1 MSCCWCC
8 ARAWVR
14 GVLLLLL
21 CALGSPAFAWGSQG
35 HQVIANVAWQALTPK
50 SRDEVSRLLALEPG
64 QTLESIATWADEHR
78 SPATSA
84 WHYVNFPRNSCKYEP
99 ERDCEG
105 GHCVVG
111 AIEKNTAVLA
121 SNADDVLRLKA
132 LKYLVH
138 LVGDVHQP
146 LHAGYKDD
154 RGGNTYSLRAFMRQS
169 NLHSV
174 WDSGLISQ
182 LDLDNQALTRI
193 LQRNVVPKELRE
205 ISVVGMAEESC
216 RLVASPG
223 FYPEDRV
230 TPEYVQRYM
239 PVLQQRLSTAG
250 YRLAAVINRALQ

>member
-8 ARAWVR
+8 SRAWVR
-14 GVLLLLL
+14 GLLLLVL
-21 CALGSPAFAWGSQG
+21 CALGSQAFAWGLQG

-50 SRDEVSRLLALEPG
+50 SRDEVSQLLATEPG

-78 SPATSA
+78 SPATSS
-84 WHYVNFPRNSCKYEP
+84 WHYVNFPRNSCKFEP
-99 ERDCEG
+99 ERDCAG
-105 GHCVVG
+105 GQCVVG
-111 AIEKNTAVLA
+111 AIEKNLSVLA
-121 SNADDVLRLKA
+121 SNADDKARLKA

-138 LVGDVHQP
+138 LVGDIHQP

-174 WDSGLISQ
+174 WDSGLIAQ

-193 LQRNVVPKELRE
+193 LQRSVAPKEVRE

-223 FYPEDRV
+223 FYPEEKV
-230 TPEYVQRYM
+230 TQEYVQRFM
-239 PVLQQRLSTAG
+239 PLLQQRLSSAG

>member
-1 MSCCWCC
+1 
-8 ARAWVR
+8 VR
-14 GVLLLLL
+14 GLLLLVL
-21 CALGSPAFAWGSQG
+21 CALESQAFAWGSQG

-50 SRDEVSRLLALEPG
+50 SRDEVSQLLATEPG

-78 SPATSA
+78 SPATSS
-84 WHYVNFPRNSCKYEP
+84 WHYVNFPRNSCKFEP
-99 ERDCEG
+99 ERDCAG
-105 GHCVVG
+105 GQCVVG
-111 AIEKNTAVLA
+111 AIEKNLSVLA
-121 SNADDVLRLKA
+121 SNADDKARLKA

-138 LVGDVHQP
+138 LVGDIHQP

-174 WDSGLISQ
+174 WDSGLIAQ

-193 LQRNVVPKELRE
+193 LQRSVAPKEVRE

-223 FYPEDRV
+223 FYPEEKV
-230 TPEYVQRYM
+230 TQEYVQRFM
-239 PVLQQRLSTAG
+239 PLLQQRLSTAG

>member
-8 ARAWVR
+8 SRAWVR
-14 GVLLLLL
+14 GLLLLVL
-21 CALGSPAFAWGSQG
+21 CALGSQAFAWGLQG

-50 SRDEVSRLLALEPG
+50 SRDEVSQLLALEPG

-78 SPATSA
+78 SPATSS
-84 WHYVNFPRNSCKYEP
+84 WHYVNFPRNSCKFEP
-99 ERDCEG
+99 ERDCAG
-105 GHCVVG
+105 GQCVVG
-111 AIEKNTAVLA
+111 AIEKNLSVLA
-121 SNADDVLRLKA
+121 SNADDKARLKA

-138 LVGDVHQP
+138 LVGDIHQP

-174 WDSGLISQ
+174 WDSGLIAQ

-193 LQRNVVPKELRE
+193 LQRSVAPKEVRE

-223 FYPEDRV
+223 FYPEEKV
-230 TPEYVQRYM
+230 TQEYVQRFM
-239 PVLQQRLSTAG
+239 PLLQQRLSSAG

>member
-1 MSCCWCC
+1 MSCCWSCV
-8 ARAWVR
+8 RAWVR
-14 GVLLLLL
+14 GMLLLVF
-21 CALGSPAFAWGSQG
+21 CGLGSPAFAWGSQG
-35 HQVIANVAWQALTPK
+35 HQVIASVAWSALTPK
-50 SRDEVSRLLALEPG
+50 AREEVSRLLALEPG

-84 WHYVNFPRNSCKYEP
+84 WHYVNFPRHSCAYVP

-105 GHCVVG
+105 GQCVVS
-111 AIEKNTAVLA
+111 AIEKNTTVLS
-121 SNADDVLRLKA
+121 SNSEERVRLKA

-138 LVGDVHQP
+138 LVGDIHQP

-174 WDSGLISQ
+174 WDSGLIAQ

-193 LQRNVVPKELRE
+193 LQRTVVPKEVRDT
-205 ISVVGMAEESC
+205 SVVGMAEESC

-223 FYPEDRV
+223 FYPEDKV
-230 TPEYVQRYM
+230 TPEYVQRFT
-239 PVLQQRLSTAG
+239 PVLQQRLTTAG

>member
-8 ARAWVR
+8 SRAWVR
-14 GVLLLLL
+14 GLLLLVL
-21 CALGSPAFAWGSQG
+21 CALESQAFAWGSQG

-50 SRDEVSRLLALEPG
+50 SRDEVSQLLALEPG

-78 SPATSA
+78 SPATSS
-84 WHYVNFPRNSCKYEP
+84 WHYVNFPRNSCKFEP
-99 ERDCEG
+99 ERDCAG
-105 GHCVVG
+105 GQCVVG
-111 AIEKNTAVLA
+111 AIEKNLSVLA
-121 SNADDVLRLKA
+121 SNADDKARLKA

-138 LVGDVHQP
+138 LVGDIHQP

-174 WDSGLISQ
+174 WDSGLIAQ

-193 LQRNVVPKELRE
+193 LQRSVAPKEVRE

-223 FYPEDRV
+223 FYPEEKV
-230 TPEYVQRYM
+230 TQEYVQRFM
-239 PVLQQRLSTAG
+239 PLLQQRLSSAG

>member
-8 ARAWVR
+8 SRAWVR
-14 GVLLLLL
+14 GLLLLVL
-21 CALGSPAFAWGSQG
+21 CALGSQAFAWGLQG

-50 SRDEVSRLLALEPG
+50 SRDEVSQLLALEPG

-78 SPATSA
+78 SPATSS
-84 WHYVNFPRNSCKYEP
+84 WHYVNFPRNSCKFEP
-99 ERDCEG
+99 ERDCAG
-105 GHCVVG
+105 GQCVVG
-111 AIEKNTAVLA
+111 AIEKNLSVLA
-121 SNADDVLRLKA
+121 SNADDKARLKA

-138 LVGDVHQP
+138 LVGDIHQP

-174 WDSGLISQ
+174 WDSGLIAQ

-193 LQRNVVPKELRE
+193 LQRSVAPKEVLE

-223 FYPEDRV
+223 FYPEEKV
-230 TPEYVQRYM
+230 TQEYVQRFM
-239 PVLQQRLSTAG
+239 PLLQQRLSSAG

>member
-8 ARAWVR
+8 SRAWVR
-14 GVLLLLL
+14 GLLLLVL
-21 CALGSPAFAWGSQG
+21 CALGSQAFAWGLQG

-50 SRDEVSRLLALEPG
+50 SRDEVSQLLATEPG

-78 SPATSA
+78 SPATSS
-84 WHYVNFPRNSCKYEP
+84 WHYVNFPRNSCKFEP
-99 ERDCEG
+99 ERDCAG
-105 GHCVVG
+105 GQCVVG
-111 AIEKNTAVLA
+111 AIEKNLSVLA
-121 SNADDVLRLKA
+121 SNADDKARLKA

-138 LVGDVHQP
+138 LVGDIHQP

-174 WDSGLISQ
+174 WDSGLIAQ

-193 LQRNVVPKELRE
+193 LQRSVAPKEVRE

-223 FYPEDRV
+223 FYPEEKV
-230 TPEYVQRYM
+230 TQEYVQRFM
-239 PVLQQRLSTAG
+239 PLLQQRLSTAG

>member
-1 MSCCWCC
+1 
-8 ARAWVR
+8 
-14 GVLLLLL
+14 
-21 CALGSPAFAWGSQG
+21 
-35 HQVIANVAWQALTPK
+35 VIANVAWQALTPK
-50 SRDEVSRLLALEPG
+50 SRDEVSQLLALEPG

-78 SPATSA
+78 SPATSS
-84 WHYVNFPRNSCKYEP
+84 WHYVNFPRNSCKFEP
-99 ERDCEG
+99 ERDCAG
-105 GHCVVG
+105 GQCVVG
-111 AIEKNTAVLA
+111 AIEKNLSVLA
-121 SNADDVLRLKA
+121 SNADDKARLKA

-138 LVGDVHQP
+138 LVGDIHQP

-174 WDSGLISQ
+174 WDSGLIAQ

-193 LQRNVVPKELRE
+193 LQRSVAPKEVRE

-223 FYPEDRV
+223 FYPEEKV
-230 TPEYVQRYM
+230 TQEYVQRFM
-239 PVLQQRLSTAG
+239 PLLQQRLSSAG

>member
-1 MSCCWCC
+1 
-8 ARAWVR
+8 VR
-14 GVLLLLL
+14 GVLLLVL

-35 HQVIANVAWQALTPK
+35 HQVIATVAWQALTPK
-50 SRDEVSRLLALEPG
+50 ARDEVSRLLALEPG

-78 SPATSA
+78 SPATSS
-84 WHYVNFPRNSCKYEP
+84 WHYVNFPRNSCKFEP
-99 ERDCEG
+99 ERDCAG
-105 GHCVVG
+105 GQCVVG
-111 AIEKNTAVLA
+111 AIEKNLSVLA
-121 SNADDVLRLKA
+121 SNADDKARLKA

-138 LVGDVHQP
+138 LVGDIHQP

-174 WDSGLISQ
+174 WDSGLIAQ

-193 LQRNVVPKELRE
+193 LQRSVAPKEVRE

-223 FYPEDRV
+223 FYPEEKV
-230 TPEYVQRYM
+230 TQEYVQRFM
-239 PVLQQRLSTAG
+239 PLLQQRLSSAG

>member
-8 ARAWVR
+8 SRAWVR
-14 GVLLLLL
+14 GLLLLVL
-21 CALGSPAFAWGSQG
+21 CALGSQAFAWGLQG

-50 SRDEVSRLLALEPG
+50 SRDEVSQLLATEPG

-78 SPATSA
+78 SPATSS
-84 WHYVNFPRNSCKYEP
+84 WHYVNFPRNSCKFEP
-99 ERDCEG
+99 ERDCAG
-105 GHCVVG
+105 GQCVVG
-111 AIEKNTAVLA
+111 AIEKNLSVLA
-121 SNADDVLRLKA
+121 SNADDKARLKA

-138 LVGDVHQP
+138 LVGDIHQP

-174 WDSGLISQ
+174 WDSGLIAQ

-193 LQRNVVPKELRE
+193 LQRSVAPKEVRE

-223 FYPEDRV
+223 FYPEEKV
-230 TPEYVQRYM
+230 TQEYVQRFM
-239 PVLQQRLSTAG
+239 SVLQQRLSTAG

>member
-1 MSCCWCC
+1 
-8 ARAWVR
+8 VR
-14 GVLLLLL
+14 GLLLLVL
-21 CALGSPAFAWGSQG
+21 CALGSQAFAWGSQG
-35 HQVIANVAWQALTPK
+35 HQVIANVAWSALTPK
-50 SRDEVSRLLALEPG
+50 SRDEVSRLLALELG

-84 WHYVNFPRNSCKYEP
+84 WHYVNFPRNSCQYEP
-99 ERDCEG
+99 ERDCAG
-105 GHCVVG
+105 GQCVVG
-111 AIEKNTAVLA
+111 AIEKNIAVLA
-121 SNADDVLRLKA
+121 SNADDGVRLKA

-138 LVGDVHQP
+138 FIGDVHQP

-193 LQRNVVPKELRE
+193 VQRHVVSKEVRE
-205 ISVVGMAEESC
+205 ISVIGMAEESC

-223 FYPEDRV
+223 FYPEERV
-230 TPEYVQRYM
+230 TPEYVQRFM
-239 PVLQQRLSTAG
+239 PVMQKRLSAAG
-250 YRLAAVINRALQ
+250 YRLATVLNRALQ

>member
-8 ARAWVR
+8 SRAWVR
-14 GVLLLLL
+14 GLLLLVL
-21 CALGSPAFAWGSQG
+21 CALGSQAFAWGLQG

-50 SRDEVSRLLALEPG
+50 SRDEVSQLLALEPG

-78 SPATSA
+78 SPATSS
-84 WHYVNFPRNSCKYEP
+84 WHYVNFPRNSCKFEP
-99 ERDCEG
+99 ERDCAG
-105 GHCVVG
+105 GQCVVG
-111 AIEKNTAVLA
+111 AIETNLSVLA
-121 SNADDVLRLKA
+121 SNADDKARLKA

-138 LVGDVHQP
+138 LVGDIHQP

-174 WDSGLISQ
+174 WDSGLIAQ

-193 LQRNVVPKELRE
+193 LQRSVAPKEVRE

-223 FYPEDRV
+223 FYPEEKV
-230 TPEYVQRYM
+230 TQEYVQRFM
-239 PVLQQRLSTAG
+239 PLLQQRLSSAG

>member
-1 MSCCWCC
+1 M
-8 ARAWVR
+8 
-14 GVLLLLL
+14 LLLVL
-21 CALGSPAFAWGSQG
+21 CALGSQAFAWGSQG
-35 HQVIANVAWQALTPK
+35 HQVIANVAWSALTPK

-84 WHYVNFPRNSCKYEP
+84 WHYVNFPRNSCQYEP
-99 ERDCEG
+99 ERDCAG
-105 GHCVVG
+105 GQCVVG
-111 AIEKNTAVLA
+111 AVEKNIAVLA
-121 SNADDVLRLKA
+121 SNADDGVRLKA

-138 LVGDVHQP
+138 FIGDVHQP

-193 LQRNVVPKELRE
+193 VQRHVVSKEARE
-205 ISVVGMAEESC
+205 ISVIGMAEESC

-223 FYPEDRV
+223 FYPEERV
-230 TPEYVQRYM
+230 TPEYVQRFM
-239 PVLQQRLSTAG
+239 PVMQKRLSSAG
-250 YRLAAVINRALQ
+250 YRLATVLNRALQ

>member
-8 ARAWVR
+8 SRAWVR
-14 GVLLLLL
+14 GVLLLVL

-35 HQVIANVAWQALTPK
+35 HQVIATVAWQALTPK
-50 SRDEVSRLLALEPG
+50 ARDEVSRLLALEPG

-84 WHYVNFPRNSCKYEP
+84 WHYVNFPRNSCTYVP

-105 GHCVVG
+105 GHCVVS
-111 AIEKNTAVLA
+111 AIEKNTTVLA
-121 SNADDVLRLKA
+121 SDSEDRVRLKA

-138 LVGDVHQP
+138 LVADIHQP

-174 WDSGLISQ
+174 WDSGLIAQ
-182 LDLDNQALTRI
+182 IDLDRQALVRI
-193 LQRNVVPKELRE
+193 VQRSVAPKELRE

-223 FYPEDRV
+223 FYPEAGI
-230 TPEYVQRYM
+230 TPEYVQRFL
-239 PVLQQRLSTAG
+239 PVVQQRLSLAG
-250 YRLAAVINRALQ
+250 YRLAAVINRALH

>member
-1 MSCCWCC
+1 
-8 ARAWVR
+8 VR
-14 GVLLLLL
+14 GLLLLVL
-21 CALGSPAFAWGSQG
+21 CALESQAFAWGSQG

-50 SRDEVSRLLALEPG
+50 SRDEVSQLLALEPG

-78 SPATSA
+78 SPATSS
-84 WHYVNFPRNSCKYEP
+84 WHYVNFPRNSCKFEP
-99 ERDCEG
+99 ERDCAG
-105 GHCVVG
+105 GQCVVG
-111 AIEKNTAVLA
+111 AIEKNLSVLA
-121 SNADDVLRLKA
+121 SNADDKARLKA

-138 LVGDVHQP
+138 LVGDIHQP

-174 WDSGLISQ
+174 WDSGLIAQ

-193 LQRNVVPKELRE
+193 LQRSVAPKEVRE

-223 FYPEDRV
+223 FYPEEKV
-230 TPEYVQRYM
+230 TQEYVQRFM
-239 PVLQQRLSTAG
+239 PLLQQRLSTAG

>member
-1 MSCCWCC
+1 
-8 ARAWVR
+8 VR
-14 GVLLLLL
+14 GLLLLVL
-21 CALGSPAFAWGSQG
+21 CALESQAFAWGSQG

-50 SRDEVSRLLALEPG
+50 SRDEVSQLLATEPG

-78 SPATSA
+78 SPATSS
-84 WHYVNFPRNSCKYEP
+84 WHYVNFPRNSCKFEP
-99 ERDCEG
+99 ERDCAG
-105 GHCVVG
+105 GQCVVG
-111 AIEKNTAVLA
+111 AIEKNLSVLA
-121 SNADDVLRLKA
+121 SNADDKARLKA

-138 LVGDVHQP
+138 LVGDIHQP

-174 WDSGLISQ
+174 WDSGLIAQ
-182 LDLDNQALTRI
+182 LELDNQALTRI
-193 LQRNVVPKELRE
+193 LQRSVAPKEVRE

-223 FYPEDRV
+223 FYPEEKV
-230 TPEYVQRYM
+230 TQEYVQRFM
-239 PVLQQRLSTAG
+239 PLLQQRLSTAG

>member
-1 MSCCWCC
+1 
-8 ARAWVR
+8 
-14 GVLLLLL
+14 LLLLVL
-21 CALGSPAFAWGSQG
+21 CALESQAFAWGSQG

-50 SRDEVSRLLALEPG
+50 SRDEVSQLLALEPG

-78 SPATSA
+78 SPATSS
-84 WHYVNFPRNSCKYEP
+84 WHYVNFPRNSCKFEP
-99 ERDCEG
+99 ERDCAG
-105 GHCVVG
+105 GQCVVG
-111 AIEKNTAVLA
+111 AIEKNLSVLA
-121 SNADDVLRLKA
+121 SNADDKARLKA

-138 LVGDVHQP
+138 LVGDIHQP

-174 WDSGLISQ
+174 WDSGLIAQ

-193 LQRNVVPKELRE
+193 LQRSVAPKEVRE

-223 FYPEDRV
+223 FYPEEKV
-230 TPEYVQRYM
+230 TQEYVQRFM
-239 PVLQQRLSTAG
+239 PLLQQRLSTAG